1 VLKRECAACKAKD
14 QTIVTLADQVDYLRG
29 LLAQQGTALPPQEAE
44 LEKILE
50 PDFDVQVTPD
60 MDEDEADIRWAQ
72 AHGYITPQAAEEALA
87 QMRGAEQEI
96 ELT

>member
-1 VLKRECAACKAKD
+1 MGRVCEVCKAKD
-14 QTIVTLADQVDYLRG
+14 QTILALADQVDLLKG
-29 LLAQQGTALPPQEAE
+29 LLNQQGTTAPR
-44 LEKILE
+44 LERILE
-50 PDFDVQVTPD
+50 PEVDVNITPE

-72 AHGYITPQAAEEALA
+72 AHGYITPQAAEDAIA